1 MRSVHADALVGDP
14 GQAGARQVQ
23 GRRLASLPEG
33 QRLESLVP
41 RDERVRVASG
51 DVDDGV
57 AGPDRPRAPTLPG
70 RGACAPP
77 RARWTMVAPP
87 PPPPVPPPSQGLGE
101 PLSTWKIPPSAAW
114 LGGGVLG
121 SPASSS
127 RRRAPTPTLPAAS
140 PRYCH
145 RP

>member
-57 AGPDRPRAPTLPG
+57 AGPDRPRAPTLPEG
-70 RGACAPP
+70 RGAAQH
-77 RARWTMVAPP
+77 MED
-87 PPPPVPPPSQGLGE
+87 L
-101 PLSTWKIPPSAAW
+101 L
-114 LGGGVLG
+114 LG
-121 SPASSS
+121 SVAV
-127 RRRAPTPTLPAAS
+127 RRRAQLPRLEQQAPSTDTDTAGGLADEL
-140 PRYCH
+140 P
-145 RP
+145 PP